1 MPQAPA
7 HAVKS
12 LEAIAPHCAGPIMPL
27 GTSGSLTLA
36 GKPESSLLES
46 GTGPVGVRDLGVWQS
61 PQPAAIVRYL
71 PRSTWESSDFWDE
84 QPAMHSITVS
94 NRKRETPNS
103 VVCCRSTSA
112 LLLRVGIVN
121 EEGGG
126 NCPLLPDYIT
136 REGCW
141 GGGYNHRLRA
151 GTECAGGLLSFG
163 LRL

>member
-1 MPQAPA
+1 
-7 HAVKS
+7 
-12 LEAIAPHCAGPIMPL
+12 
-27 GTSGSLTLA
+27 
-36 GKPESSLLES
+36 
-46 GTGPVGVRDLGVWQS
+46 VGVRDLGVWQS

-71 PRSTWESSDFWDE
+71 PRSTWESSDFWEE

-112 LLLRVGIVN
+112 LLLKVGIVN
-121 EEGGG
+121 EEVGG

-141 GGGYNHRLRA
+141 GGDIIIDSVLGPNALEDSPALACVSELDPYA
-151 GTECAGGLLSFG
+151 
-163 LRL
+163 